1 MLDTPRGSR
10 QMRPVA
16 ATSRN
21 RPLTTIPTDLAEK
34 PADEGPIAIVSH
46 SHPSISKGGAEI
58 AAYSLYQGL
67 LALGVNAIFIAVCPV
82 TEQHRLLLA
91 SDTEHALI
99 ADTQRYDHFYQLAS
113 DSVWQQ
119 LKAVLLKRRVRLVN
133 FHHFLAVGV
142 NSLRGL
148 SAETSI
154 PFVVTLHEFLAIC
167 THHGQMVTR
176 PARRLCHMASP
187 TACAACYPEN
197 TRQQFA
203 SRQRLIQGALSAAAG
218 FVSPSQF
225 LAERMVEWGLPHN
238 KFVVIENGL
247 RHVPDKLEVTRPSND
262 TRLWTFG
269 YFGQITPF
277 KGVDVLLDAIDL
289 LALQPELGRRLRIRI
304 HGNLMGQ
311 SVEFI
316 ERFNKVMARS
326 SAIVSYAGPYDNRD
340 VPDLMGACDYVVV
353 PSTWWE
359 NSPVVIQ
366 EAYAAGRPVICTGIG
381 GMAEKVPNRRSG
393 LHFRIN
399 DPTDLARVMAE
410 ASDAVLYQALSSG
423 LPAVATQATMA
434 QSYLAAFTRLSAAQ
448 QDGGQ
453 ETSRPQ
459 RRRLK
464 ASATA

>member
-1 MLDTPRGSR
+1 MLDTPHGSR

-16 ATSRN
+16 VKPRTGLLTPVETVPAEE
-21 RPLTTIPTDLAEK
+21 PLND
-34 PADEGPIAIVSH
+34 GPIAIVSH

-67 LALGVNAIFIAVCPV
+67 LALGVDALFVAVCPV
-82 TEQHRLLLA
+82 TERHRLQLD
-91 SDTEHALI
+91 SDSEHALI

-148 SAETSI
+148 SAETGI

-167 THHGQMVTR
+167 CHHGQMVTR

-187 TACAACYPEN
+187 TACATCFPEN

-203 SRQRLIQGALSAAAG
+203 ARQRLIQGALAGAAG
-218 FVSPSQF
+218 FVSPSHF
-225 LAERMVEWGLPHN
+225 LAERMVEWGLPRE

-247 RHVPDKLEVTRPSND
+247 RHVPERTEATRPSND
-262 TRLWTFG
+262 AKLWTFG

-289 LALQPELGRRLRIRI
+289 LALQPDLGRRLRIRI

-311 SVEFI
+311 TAEFI
-316 ERFNKVMARS
+316 ERFNKVVARS
-326 SAIVSYAGPYDNRD
+326 SAFVSYAGPYDNRD
-340 VPDLMGACDYVVV
+340 VPDLMRACDYVVV

-423 LPAVATQATMA
+423 LPAVASQAVMA
-434 QSYLAAFTRLSAAQ
+434 QSYLAAFARLSGTQ
-448 QDGGQ
+448 QDGGA
-453 ETSRPQ
+453 ESTRPQ

-464 ASATA
+464 ASTTV